1 MSQFQSLLH
10 GVNHR
15 SKPFTICSSAISSPS
30 EHRGSQP
37 DRPASVSALR
47 VHNSNI
53 ERKPL
58 QHQQSKIDLIDDT
71 TLTSLPLPPPPA
83 KRKRHTEEHDELR
96 RDVDSTTDHLSE
108 KPLEDTTMCSDLVD
122 DTFDEADEADEP
134 IVLVEDYWSTYSNNL
149 AIQRQHLLL
158 NFKRRVVSNSVPS
171 AGQTCQSSKDDLE
184 AVFGKIHGSEELK
197 HCLICSKPLY
207 EISSIISGTKK
218 TLQLYQEFV
227 CWSCIDLYE
236 QFLEEVEAEFR
247 ESPNQ
252 EQMMETNRKLVRIFH
267 LVIEAYGIKD
277 SPQEKPKY
285 SPDLIE
291 RLHSISERSDGL
303 TMGWL
308 LRLRSEIRKSWRLG
322 KALPS
327 LFWDNEN

>member
-10 GVNHR
+10 GANHR
-15 SKPFTICSSAISSPS
+15 SKPFTICTSAIPASS
-30 EHRGSQP
+30 EQRGTQP
-37 DRPASVSALR
+37 TRPASVSALR
-47 VHNSNI
+47 ARNSNI
-53 ERKPL
+53 ERKSL
-58 QHQQSKIDLIDDT
+58 QHQQSKVDLIDDT

-83 KRKRHTEEHDELR
+83 KRKRHAEEHDVLR
-96 RDVDSTTDHLSE
+96 RDADSTTDHLSE

-122 DTFDEADEADEP
+122 DTFDETDDSDEP

-158 NFKRRVVSNSVPS
+158 NFKRRVVSNSAPC
-171 AGQTCQSSKDDLE
+171 AGQTYQSSKDDLE

-218 TLQLYQEFV
+218 TIQRYQEFV

-236 QFLEEVEAEFR
+236 QFLEEVEQEFC
-247 ESPNQ
+247 ELPDQ
-252 EQMMETNRKLVRIFH
+252 KQIMETNRKLVRIFH

-277 SPQEKPKY
+277 SPLEKPKY
-285 SPDLIE
+285 SHDLIE
-291 RLHSISERSDGL
+291 RLQSISDRSDVL
-303 TMGWL
+303 PMGWL
-308 LRLRSEIRKSWRLG
+308 LRLRTEIRKNWRLG

-327 LFWDNEN
+327 LFWDNED